1 MFNKS
6 NTYKFSRRSM
16 VFSASAASFLAPN
29 ICVASKTKVL
39 DFSKQSDRFKAIVK
53 MRACT
58 DERVVYGG
66 VKGLYYG
73 VVDSEITPLYGV
85 LAGTMAQYKV
95 NYSTQQIIGTTF
107 EVAYFTDWKT
117 GRLLETFKNPYTDSI
132 VEVPQTRMGP
142 SKITF
147 SVEGRSGISENPELK
162 NFNIS
167 HRFIGPRNENGQVY
181 LVTESIVKT
190 PEDFPGPPFKYN
202 EVTTYKAQMRSITD
216 PSTVMANDSTHFNA
230 VVSWRPWLKM
240 QGHPGHL
247 FGTASGGNYNKI
259 SDFPPY
265 YVELTKFYHPDVFS
279 DTEALLSTVKD

>member
-1 MFNKS
+1 MFKKS
-6 NTYKFSRRSM
+6 NTHKFSRRSM
-16 VFSASAASFLAPN
+16 VFTASAASFLAPN

-73 VVDSEITPLYGV
+73 VVDSQITPLYGV

-95 NYSTQQIIGTTF
+95 NYSSQQIIGTTF

-117 GRLLETFKNPYTDSI
+117 GRLLETFRNPYTDSI

-147 SVEGRSGISENPELK
+147 SAEGRSGISENPALR
-162 NFNIS
+162 NFSIS
-167 HRFIGPRNENGQVY
+167 HRFVGPRNENGQVY

-259 SDFPPY
+259 SDFPSY

-279 DTEALLSTVKD
+279 DTEALLSTVKE